1 MISFR
6 APDPAFKQRL
16 EKHAKTAGVSVQQYL
31 RLIVGQAM
39 ERGTTERYQERLK
52 ASSVENA
59 MLSAKHRMEET
70 IRDEAAPKDKP
81 VFDKENETYDEYK
94 ARHHAWISSRG
105 YGG

>member
-70 IRDEAAPKDKP
+70 IRDKAAPEKAEGTKKA
-81 VFDKENETYDEYK
+81 VEQINWDEFGD
-94 ARHHAWISSRG
+94 IE
-105 YGG
+105 